1 MIQVYLDNVL
11 YDDPIGWDEFKSKI
25 VRDDNLNALLTYQEA
40 SVTFSGAA
48 YEYLYNK
55 LLNDGYCEYVNA
67 RFILNDCNLNHVI
80 YATIF
85 MADIQFNEKLCQAVC
100 KVEDNSFYK
109 QIKNNAKLKTSLVSG
124 KSKNG
129 VDITVPTTYYFDLTD
144 IINPA
149 VDFKSNIPSIT
160 VYDAFRY
167 LVRYMSDDKLGFQ
180 SDMFFSGTWRG
191 LTLAYG
197 YKIYDV
203 NDQHEFEISFQKLFD
218 EINRRIPIILII
230 DNPFSDSP
238 TIRIEPNDNSFDV
251 TVVDQ
256 HINIDEI
263 IKSCDTTKLY
273 TDVEIGCSVVDDTLV
288 YPFPDTIRY
297 YGFMEEQYNIEG
309 VCNIDRTLDLKVD
322 FVTSVNIIYKQT
334 SNQDNNSNIFLIDTD
349 YSTNKTIVSDI
360 FSIGRYYW
368 NYRLNNEN
376 ILTRYLDGLPGNPVQ
391 YFGVVG
397 EGTFFANNTTNQT
410 FGTALLQVEYPATSY
425 NIGGDY
431 NTGTWRFTAPQP
443 AVYSFEVLS
452 NYGVDVA
459 AGAQVYETWYEIY
472 DASNIL
478 LQQTRIH
485 QTIPVYGLSY
495 AGSGFFPVVN
505 GWTTTGPLNF
515 QAAMNT
521 GDYMVIKVTLNGG
534 IGPFPTTWT
543 GCYFSCLSNTI
554 GGGTFATVNTDDFK
568 IYAYQYEYPLTLS
581 EFDNLVNNASQKIS
595 FSSTDQDFREGWIK
609 EILYDYQ
616 LGMATIKLI
625 TSKNG
630 S

>member
-25 VRDDNLNALLTYQEA
+25 VRDDTLNALLTYQEA

-55 LLNDGYCEYVNA
+55 ILNDGFCDYVNA
-67 RFILNDCNLNHVI
+67 RFILNDCNLSHIIN
-80 YATIF
+80 ATIF
-85 MADIQFNEKLCQAVC
+85 MADIQFNEKLCEAVC

-109 QIKNNAKLKTSLVSG
+109 QIKNNAKLNTSLVSG

-129 VDITVPTTYYFDLTD
+129 TDITIPTTYYFDLTD
-144 IINPA
+144 IFNPA
-149 VDFKSNIPSIT
+149 IDYKSNIPSIR
-160 VYDAFRY
+160 VYDAFKY
-167 LVRYMSDDKLGFQ
+167 LVSYMSDGNLSFTSDLFQ
-180 SDMFFSGTWRG
+180 SGTWRG

-197 YKIYDV
+197 YKIFDV
-203 NDQHEFEISFQKLFD
+203 TDTREFEISFQKLFD

-230 DNPFSDSP
+230 DNPFSDRP
-238 TIRIEPNDNSFDV
+238 TIRIEANDNSFDT
-251 TVVDQ
+251 TVIAQ
-256 HINIDEI
+256 HTNIDEI
-263 IKSCDTTKLY
+263 IKACDTTKLY
-273 TDVEIGCSVVDDTLV
+273 TKVEIGSSVTDDTLV
-288 YPFPDTIRY
+288 YPFPDSTRFF
-297 YGFMEEQYNIEG
+297 GFMEEEYNIEG
-309 VCNIDRTLDLKVD
+309 ICNIDRNLDLKVD
-322 FVTSVNIIYKQT
+322 FVTSVNVIYKQV
-334 SNQDNNSNIFLIDTD
+334 SFQDYNGNIFLIDTD
-349 YSTNKTIVSDI
+349 YVTNKTIVSDI

-376 ILTRYLDGLPGNPVQ
+376 ILTRYLDGLPGNPIQ

-515 QAAMNT
+515 QAAMIT